1 MAKKGSLSIT
11 SENIF
16 PVIKKWL
23 YSDHDIFYRELI
35 SNGCDA
41 ITKLKKLELMGEYE
55 RPEDVEYKIQVTVNP
70 TDKTIKITDNG
81 LGMTEEEIQKM
92 LDDKVAE
99 GSVQINMN
107 SKLVFKD
114 GKAKGYVRIVN
125 SPNNHY
131 KLVVE
136 MIRKDTSETIYQT
149 GAMDPGNYLEQDR
162 LDVDLPKGDYPV
174 SIHFRNYDRKSEQF
188 VGEAVTENVVH
199 ILN

>member
-1 MAKKGSLSIT
+1 MEERKKDEGKKYKHLSMLLLLLLI
-11 SENIF
+11 ICLC
-16 PVIKKWL
+16 VGGWL
-23 YSDHDIFYRELI
+23 FYN
-35 SNGCDA
+35 SW
-41 ITKLKKLELMGEYE
+41 
-55 RPEDVEYKIQVTVNP
+55 
-70 TDKTIKITDNG
+70 
-81 LGMTEEEIQKM
+81 
-92 LDDKVAE
+92 LDD
-99 GSVQINMN
+99 QN
-107 SKLVFKD
+107 
-114 GKAKGYVRIVN
+114 
-125 SPNNHY
+125 

>member
-1 MAKKGSLSIT
+1 MEEQKKDEGKKYKRVSLALLLLLVICLCAGGWLFYNSWQDDQNRLAKA
-11 SENIF
+11 
-16 PVIKKWL
+16 
-23 YSDHDIFYRELI
+23 R
-35 SNGCDA
+35 DA
-41 ITKLKKLELMGEYE
+41 QEGYL
-55 RPEDVEYKIQVTVNP
+55 P
-70 TDKTIKITDNG
+70 
-81 LGMTEEEIQKM
+81 GMTEKEIQKM

-136 MIRKDTSETIYQT
+136 MIRRDTKETIYQT

-162 LDVDLPKGDYPV
+162 LDVVLPKGDYPV
-174 SIHFRNYDRKSEQF
+174 SIHFKNYDAKSEAF

>member
-1 MAKKGSLSIT
+1 MEEMKEASKEEMKVGKQR
-11 SENIF
+11 NGK
-16 PVIKKWL
+16 KKWL
-23 YSDHDIFYRELI
+23 ILI
-35 SNGCDA
+35 LLLILLGSFA
-41 ITKLKKLELMGEYE
+41 AWKLFDTG
-55 RPEDVEYKIQVTVNP
+55 D
-70 TDKTIKITDNG
+70 G
-81 LGMTEEEIQKM
+81 LAMDPDQSEGTLDGLSEAEIQKL

>member
-1 MAKKGSLSIT
+1 MEERKKDEGKKYKHLSMLLLLLLI
-11 SENIF
+11 ICLC
-16 PVIKKWL
+16 VGGWL
-23 YSDHDIFYRELI
+23 FYNSWLDDQNKLARER
-35 SNGCDA
+35 DA
-41 ITKLKKLELMGEYE
+41 QEGYL
-55 RPEDVEYKIQVTVNP
+55 P
-70 TDKTIKITDNG
+70 
-81 LGMTEEEIQKM
+81 GMTEEEIQKM

-149 GAMDPGNYLEQDR
+149 GAMYPGNYLEQDR

>member
-1 MAKKGSLSIT
+1 
-11 SENIF
+11 
-16 PVIKKWL
+16 
-23 YSDHDIFYRELI
+23 
-35 SNGCDA
+35 
-41 ITKLKKLELMGEYE
+41 
-55 RPEDVEYKIQVTVNP
+55 
-70 TDKTIKITDNG
+70 
-81 LGMTEEEIQKM
+81 M

>member
-1 MAKKGSLSIT
+1 MEERKKDEGKKYKHLSLLLLLLLI
-11 SENIF
+11 ICLC
-16 PVIKKWL
+16 VGGWL
-23 YSDHDIFYRELI
+23 FYNSWLDDQNKLARER
-35 SNGCDA
+35 DA
-41 ITKLKKLELMGEYE
+41 QEGYL
-55 RPEDVEYKIQVTVNP
+55 P
-70 TDKTIKITDNG
+70 
-81 LGMTEEEIQKM
+81 GMTEEEIQKM

-136 MIRKDTSETIYQT
+136 MIRKDTKETIYQT